1 MAFWRNRLMKL
12 WETSHSL
19 TFTTLAMVAALLLIA
34 AARVVDARVI
44 GGDSV
49 WLKPAKF
56 ALASGI
62 YAASIAWVLERVTI
76 MRRFRQAMA
85 GTISAV
91 IFIEVVLIGVQAARG
106 TTSHFNVR
114 TPLDAA
120 LFQVMGVSIITLL
133 LASIG
138 VLVILLRQRFDDA
151 IYAAAIRT
159 GLAISLVG
167 AAMGGVMTRPTP
179 QQMNDFKSGKTVA
192 IVGAHTVGAP
202 DGGAGLPGVGWSR
215 RAGDLRVPHFFG
227 LHALQLVPLL
237 GFAMA
242 RRVRHV
248 YVLAGAYLGVV
259 LLLFSQAMRGV
270 PLLSFDL
277 WTVTGLAAVLAVA
290 AVGLLDGQRKP
301 LFGHSATLTSC
312 EADVV

>member
-1 MAFWRNRLMKL
+1 MAVWKNRTMKL

-19 TFTTLAMVAALLLIA
+19 ALTTLAMIAALILIGV
-34 AARVVDARVI
+34 ARAFDARVI
-44 GGDSV
+44 GDDSV

-62 YAASIAWVLERVTI
+62 YAASIGWVLERVTI

-85 GTISAV
+85 GSISAV
-91 IFIEVVLIGVQAARG
+91 IFIEVALISVQAARG
-106 TTSHFNVR
+106 TTSHFNVS

-120 LFQVMGVSIITLL
+120 LFQIMGISIVTLL

-138 VLVILLRQRFDDA
+138 VLVILLRQQFDA
-151 IYAAAIRT
+151 PIYAAAIRT

-167 AAMGGVMTRPTP
+167 AAMGGVMTRSTP
-179 QQMNDFKSGKTVA
+179 QQMSAFKAGKTVA

-227 LHALQLVPLL
+227 LHALQFVPLL
-237 GFAMA
+237 ALWVA

-248 YVLAGAYLGVV
+248 YVISGAYLSIV
-259 LLLFSQAMRGV
+259 LLLFWQAMRGV

-277 WTVTGLAAVLAVA
+277 WTIAGVATVLLVA
-290 AVGLLDGQRKP
+290 AVGLLDGQREP
-301 LFGHSATLTSC
+301 FFGHSAALTNC